1 MTENLIRPEVMASLT
16 RWREVVFGAA
26 ISLVGLWLLWLGG
39 YVLGALGLAVIVLG
53 AGLALTGWR
62 RLRFAQSV
70 AAPGVVE
77 VIEGEVRF
85 FGPTLG
91 GAVSLVDLLEI
102 RLVTM
107 RGHRLWRLKQ
117 SDGQTLLIP
126 IDATGATALYD
137 AFAGLPGFDM
147 SGLLAV
153 LQPTQD
159 VDSTSVSPTDQPE
172 MRMIWHR
179 KGRGIVA

>member
-1 MTENLIRPEVMASLT
+1 MTDSLIRPEAMAVLT
-16 RWREVVFGAA
+16 RWREVGFGAGIA
-26 ISLVGLWLLWLGG
+26 VIGVWLVWLGG
-39 YVLGALGLAVIVLG
+39 YVLGPLGFAVVALG

-91 GAVSLVDLLEI
+91 GAISLVDLLEI

-147 SGLLAV
+147 PGLLAV
-153 LQPTQD
+153 LQPMQG
-159 VDSTSVSPTDQPE
+159 VDSTSVSLADQPE
-172 MRMIWHR
+172 MRMIWQR